1 LICHFSYPLL
11 AIRYTHP
18 RQVRNIRFKTPC
30 YVIDEQQLLKNL
42 KKIQWLRTHA
52 GIKAV
57 LALKC
62 FSTWSVFELMHH
74 YMDGTTSSS
83 LYEARLGYEEF
94 GKEVHAY
101 SVAFSE
107 DEISELKQYANKV
120 IFNSIRQLKINCT
133 ELTSLDL
140 GLRINPLISC
150 SDYDL
155 ADPARQYSR
164 LGVTDYSS
172 ILKIAHLINGV
183 MFHYNCENQ
192 DFDSFSRQL
201 DYISET
207 YQDLLIQLDWVS
219 LGGGI
224 YFTLDDY
231 PLEEFGQKLKAFSEQ
246 FDIQVYLEPGEAA
259 ITNSATLVTTV
270 LDIVRNEADIAIVDS
285 SIEAHMLDLL
295 IYQESA
301 EIEGSQQGDHRYMI
315 AGKTCLAG
323 DVFGEFHFH
332 KPLQIGDQIH
342 FSDAAGYTMVKMNW
356 FNGLKMPSI
365 MIKRL
370 DGRYE
375 TVKAFDYHDFKY
387 NLGSDSTLI

>member
-1 LICHFSYPLL
+1 MH
-11 AIRYTHP
+11 
-18 RQVRNIRFKTPC
+18 FKTPC
-30 YVIDEQQLLKNL
+30 YVIDERHLLKNL
-42 KKIQWLRTHA
+42 EKIQWLRTHA

-62 FSTWSVFELMHH
+62 FSTWPVFELMRNC
-74 YMDGTTSSS
+74 MDGTTSSS

-101 SVAFSE
+101 SVAFSD

-120 IFNSIRQLKINCT
+120 IFNSINQLKTYCA
-133 ELTSLDL
+133 ELTSLDI
-140 GLRINPLISC
+140 GLRINPLISY

-172 ILKIAHLINGV
+172 VLEFVHLINGV
-183 MFHYNCENQ
+183 MFHCNCDNKN
-192 DFDSFSRQL
+192 FDSFSRQL

-207 YQDLLIQLDWVS
+207 YRDLLLQIDWVS

-224 YFTLDDY
+224 YFTLSDY
-231 PLEEFGQKLKAFSEQ
+231 PLEKFAEKLKAFSKQ
-246 FDIQVYLEPGEAA
+246 FNIQVYLEPGEAA
-259 ITNSATLVTTV
+259 ITGSANLVTTV
-270 LDIVRNEADIAIVDS
+270 LDIVHNEMDIAIVDS

-301 EIEGSQQGDHRYMI
+301 EIEGGQHGGNRYMI

-323 DVFGEFHFH
+323 DIFGEFNFP
-332 KPLQIGDQIH
+332 KPLQIGDQIY
-342 FSDAAGYTMVKMNW
+342 FSDAAGYSMVKMNW
-356 FNGLKMPSI
+356 FNGIKMPSI
-365 MIKRL
+365 IIKRL
-370 DGRYE
+370 DGYYD
-375 TVKAFDYHDFKY
+375 TVKTFDYHDFKT
-387 NLGSDSTLI
+387 NLGSHSAPLYPS

>member
-1 LICHFSYPLL
+1 M
-11 AIRYTHP
+11 
-18 RQVRNIRFKTPC
+18 RFKTPC
-30 YVIDEQQLLKNL
+30 YVIDEQRLLENME
-42 KKIQWLRTHA
+42 KIQWLRTHA

-62 FSTWSVFELMHH
+62 FSTWPAFELIQS

-101 SVAFSE
+101 SVAFSK
-107 DEISELKQYANKV
+107 DEIGELKQYANKV
-120 IFNSIRQLKINCT
+120 IFNSINQLKT
-133 ELTSLDL
+133 FHAELFPLDI

-172 ILKIAHLINGV
+172 VQEIAHLINGV
-183 MFHYNCENQ
+183 MFHYNCENR
-192 DFDSFSRQL
+192 DFDDFSRQL

-207 YQDLLIQLDWVS
+207 YRDLLIQLDWVS

-231 PLEEFGQKLKAFSEQ
+231 PLEKLAQKLEDFSEQ
-246 FDIQVYLEPGEAA
+246 FSIQVYLEPGEAA
-259 ITNSATLVTTV
+259 ITGSASLVSTV
-270 LDIVRNEADIAIVDS
+270 LDIVHNEVDIAIVDTS
-285 SIEAHMLDLL
+285 TEAHMLDLL

-323 DVFGEFHFH
+323 DIFGDFHFH
-332 KPLQIGDQIH
+332 EPLQIGDQIH
-342 FSDAAGYTMVKMNW
+342 FADAAGYTMVKMNW

-365 MIKRL
+365 VIKRL
-370 DGRYE
+370 DGHYDM
-375 TVKAFDYHDFKY
+375 VKTFGYHDFKY
-387 NLGSDSTLI
+387 NLGSDTTPATLT

>member
-1 LICHFSYPLL
+1 M
-11 AIRYTHP
+11 
-18 RQVRNIRFKTPC
+18 RFKTPC
-30 YVIDEQQLLKNL
+30 YVIDEQRLLENME
-42 KKIQWLRTHA
+42 KIQWLRTHA

-62 FSTWSVFELMHH
+62 FSTWPACELIQS

-101 SVAFSE
+101 SVAFSK
-107 DEISELKQYANKV
+107 DEIGELKQYANKV
-120 IFNSIRQLKINCT
+120 IFNSINQLKT
-133 ELTSLDL
+133 FHAELFPLDI

-172 ILKIAHLINGV
+172 VQEIAHLINGV
-183 MFHYNCENQ
+183 MFHYNCENR
-192 DFDSFSRQL
+192 DFDDFSRQL

-207 YQDLLIQLDWVS
+207 YRDLLIQLDWVS

-231 PLEEFGQKLKAFSEQ
+231 PLEKLAQKLEDFSEQ
-246 FDIQVYLEPGEAA
+246 FSIQVYLEPGEAA
-259 ITNSATLVTTV
+259 ITGSASLVSTV
-270 LDIVRNEADIAIVDS
+270 LDIVHNEVDIAIVDTS
-285 SIEAHMLDLL
+285 TEAHMLDLL

-315 AGKTCLAG
+315 AGKTCLTG
-323 DVFGEFHFH
+323 DIFGDFHFH
-332 KPLQIGDQIH
+332 EPLQIGDQIH
-342 FSDAAGYTMVKMNW
+342 FADAAGYTMVKMNW

-365 MIKRL
+365 VIKRL
-370 DGRYE
+370 DGHYDM
-375 TVKAFDYHDFKY
+375 VKTFGYHDFKY
-387 NLGSDSTLI
+387 NLGSDTTPATLT

>member
-1 LICHFSYPLL
+1 MH
-11 AIRYTHP
+11 
-18 RQVRNIRFKTPC
+18 VDTPC
-30 YVIDEQQLLKNL
+30 YIIDEQKLLKNL
-42 KKIQWLRTHA
+42 EKIQWIRTHA
-52 GIKAV
+52 GVKTV

-62 FSTWSVFELMHH
+62 FSTWSVFKLMQN

-120 IFNSIRQLKINCT
+120 IFNSIHQLKMYCA
-133 ELTSLDL
+133 ELTSLDV
-140 GLRINPLISC
+140 GLRINPLISY

-172 ILKIAHLINGV
+172 VLEIAPLINGV
-183 MFHYNCENQ
+183 MFHYNCDNQ
-192 DFDSFSRQL
+192 DFESFSRQL

-224 YFTLDDY
+224 YFTLDNY
-231 PLEEFGQKLKAFSEQ
+231 PLKEFAQKLKAFNERFNVQ
-246 FDIQVYLEPGEAA
+246 IYLEPGEAA
-259 ITNSATLVTTV
+259 ITDSAFLITTV
-270 LDIVRNEADIAIVDS
+270 LDIVHNEVDIAIVDS
-285 SIEAHMLDLL
+285 SIEAHMLDLM
-295 IYQESA
+295 IYKEPA
-301 EIEGSQQGDHRYMI
+301 KIEGLQQGVHRYMI
-315 AGKTCLAG
+315 AGKSCLAG
-323 DVFGEFHFH
+323 DIFGEFHFH
-332 KPLQIGDQIH
+332 KPLQIGDQIR

-370 DGRYE
+370 DGHYDM
-375 TVKAFDYHDFKY
+375 VKTFDYHDFKY
-387 NLGSDSTLI
+387 NLGSDEHSERTHNR

>member
-1 LICHFSYPLL
+1 MHFD
-11 AIRYTHP
+11 
-18 RQVRNIRFKTPC
+18 TPC
-30 YVIDEQQLLKNL
+30 YVIDEQRVLKNMQR
-42 KKIQWLRTHA
+42 IQWLRDHA

-62 FSTWSVFELMHH
+62 FSTWPAFECMQN

-94 GKEVHAY
+94 GKEVHVY

-107 DEISELKQYANKV
+107 DEIGDLKQYANKV
-120 IFNSIRQLKINCT
+120 IFNSIDQLKHFHHDLSSI
-133 ELTSLDL
+133 DL
-140 GLRINPLISC
+140 GLRINPGVSY

-164 LGVTDYSS
+164 LGVIDYASV
-172 ILKIAHLINGV
+172 LEVAPLINGV
-183 MFHYNCENQ
+183 MFHYNCENN
-192 DFDSFSRQL
+192 DFDNFSRQL

-207 YQDLLIQLDWVS
+207 YRDLLYQLDWLS

-231 PLEEFGQKLKAFSEQ
+231 PLEQFAEKLKTFSEL
-246 FDIQVYLEPGEAA
+246 FSLQVYLEPGEAA
-259 ITNSATLVTTV
+259 ITATASLVTTV
-270 LDIVRNEADIAIVDS
+270 LDIVHNEVDIAIVDS

-301 EIEGSQQGDHRYMI
+301 EIEGIGGDGEEGHRYMV

-323 DVFGEFHFH
+323 DIFGDFRF
-332 KPLQIGDQIH
+332 KQTLKVGDQIH
-342 FSDAAGYTMVKMNW
+342 FADAAGYTMVKMNW

-365 MIKRL
+365 LIKRL
-370 DGRYE
+370 DGEYE
-375 TVKAFDYHDFKY
+375 TVKTFDYQDFKN
-387 NLGSDSTLI
+387 NLGSH

>member
-1 LICHFSYPLL
+1 MHFE
-11 AIRYTHP
+11 
-18 RQVRNIRFKTPC
+18 TPC
-30 YVIDEQQLLKNL
+30 YVIDEQKLLENL
-42 KKIQWLRTHA
+42 DKIQWLRTHS
-52 GIKAV
+52 GVKAI

-62 FSTWSVFELMHH
+62 FSTWSLFELMQK

-107 DEISELKQYANKV
+107 DEVNELKQYANKV
-120 IFNSIRQLKINCT
+120 IFNSIHQLKTYCT
-133 ELTSLDL
+133 ELDSIEI

-164 LGVTDYSS
+164 LGVTDSS
-172 ILKIAHLINGV
+172 SVLEIAHLISGV
-183 MFHYNCENQ
+183 MFHYNCENKN
-192 DFDSFSRQL
+192 FDTFSRQL

-207 YQDLLIQLDWVS
+207 YRELLTRIDWVS

-224 YFTLDDY
+224 YFTLSDY
-231 PLEEFGQKLKAFSEQ
+231 PLEKFSRKLKAFSEQ
-246 FDIQVYLEPGEAA
+246 FNIQVYLEPGESA
-259 ITNSATLVTTV
+259 ITGSASLVTTV
-270 LDIVRNEADIAIVDS
+270 LDIVHNEMDIAIVDS

-301 EIEGSQQGDHRYMI
+301 EIERDQQGNHRYMI

-323 DVFGEFHFH
+323 DIFGEFCFY

-342 FSDAAGYTMVKMNW
+342 FSDAGGYTMVKMNW

-365 MIKRL
+365 IVKRL
-370 DGRYE
+370 DGHYDR
-375 TVKAFDYHDFKY
+375 VKTFDYHDFKY
-387 NLGSDSTLI
+387 NLGSDVPPKTRP